1 MRIVGEEPAVL
12 AHHTELHG
20 QAAQVLRSAMIGE
33 DKINVAFGEGPIEG
47 EFLIGGV
54 WRYQDRRA
62 RGCVLE
68 DTGT

>member
-1 MRIVGEEPAVL
+1 
-12 AHHTELHG
+12 
-20 QAAQVLRSAMIGE
+20 MIGE

-54 WRYQDRRA
+54 WRYQGRRA